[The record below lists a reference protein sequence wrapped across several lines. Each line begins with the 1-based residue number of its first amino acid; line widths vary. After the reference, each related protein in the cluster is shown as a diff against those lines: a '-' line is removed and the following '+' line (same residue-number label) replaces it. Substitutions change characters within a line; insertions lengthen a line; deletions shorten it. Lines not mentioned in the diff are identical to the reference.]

1 LIGIKF
7 IEKIEGTE
15 EMETE
20 REQIMVEIFNE
31 KLMHPKIIDLFTKIN
46 RIYENEKRTF
56 ITYIKTAGANVLK

>member
-15 EMETE
+15 EMEME

-31 KLMHPKIIDLFTKIN
+31 KLMHPKIIDLFNKIN
-46 RIYENEKRTF
+46 IAYENEKMNF
-56 ITYIKTAGANVLK
+56 INYIKTVVGKVFI

>member
-15 EMETE
+15 EMEME

-31 KLMHPKIIDLFTKIN
+31 KLMHPKIIDLFNKIN
-46 RIYENEKRTF
+46 IAYENEKLKF
-56 ITYIKTAGANVLK
+56 INYIKTVVGKVFI

>member
-15 EMETE
+15 EMEME

-31 KLMHPKIIDLFTKIN
+31 KLMHPKIIDLFNKIN
-46 RIYENEKRTF
+46 IAYENEKMNF
-56 ITYIKTAGANVLK
+56 INYIKTAGANVLK

>member
-15 EMETE
+15 EMENE
-20 REQIMVEIFNE
+20 REQLMVEIFNE
-31 KLMHPKIIDLFTKIN
+31 KLMDPKIIDLFTNIN

>member
-15 EMETE
+15 EMEME

-31 KLMHPKIIDLFTKIN
+31 KLMHPKIIDLFTNIN

>member
-15 EMETE
+15 EMEME

-31 KLMHPKIIDLFTKIN
+31 KLMHPKIIDLFNKIN
-46 RIYENEKRTF
+46 IAYENEKSNF
-56 ITYIKTAGANVLK
+56 INYIKTVVGKVFI